1 MGKVSKI
8 ENLSKFG
15 FTNSKKK
22 FGVNYWRFF
31 FNGKEKYSSENQMFF
46 VEFEMLNPYISPNE
60 CVLGFK
66 SRVSISPE
74 NLQYALAGT
83 QSAINLKTEKIVQPS
98 YCVVRIGRF
107 GKNGKQLC
115 AYYPVN
121 KIKFSSKPF
130 LIETENQTF
139 SNDSISGEI
148 TVTSQDL
155 TQNPEF
161 FCDEGSAKW
170 NLNYVI
176 NKSLGIGFNN
186 NGDRWFPSGLNST
199 FSGNLIFDDKEYVV
213 FPLSS
218 FGYVERYWGKTLMQ
232 PWFHI
237 SSSNLISNI
246 SGKILTGASFSIQG
260 AFGKRVSFT
269 GIIDDTEIIFSL
281 DSKNKY
287 NDVWQCSQMPEKE
300 DIEENQ
306 LHWAVSIHNKHW
318 ILDVDVFCKIT
329 ELFNRKLELPDG
341 ERKILNLL
349 EGGTGTGEIKLYRKV
364 KNNLEQIE
372 DAKIENCICEFGELE
387 ENNF

>member
-15 FTNSKKK
+15 FTSSKKK
-22 FGVNYWRFF
+22 LGVNYWRFF

-66 SRVSISPE
+66 SRVFISPE

-121 KIKFSSKPF
+121 NIKFSSKPF
-130 LIETENQTF
+130 FIETENQTF

-148 TVTSQDL
+148 TVTTQDL

-161 FCDEGSAKW
+161 FCDEGSAQW

-176 NKSLGIGFNN
+176 NKSLEIGFNN
-186 NGDRWFPSGLNST
+186 NGERWFPSGLNST
-199 FSGNLIFDDKEYVV
+199 FSGNLIFDNKEYVV

-218 FGYVERYWGKTLMQ
+218 FGYIERYWGKSLME

-246 SGKILTGASFSIQG
+246 TGKPLIGASFAIQG
-260 AFGKRVSFT
+260 AFEKHVSFT
-269 GIIDDTEIIFSL
+269 GVIDDAEIVFSL
-281 DSKNKY
+281 DSSNKY
-287 NDVWQCSQMPEKE
+287 NDIWQCSQMPEVD
-300 DIEENQ
+300 DIDENR
-306 LHWAVSIHNKHW
+306 LHWTASIHNKNW

-329 ELFNRKLELPDG
+329 ELVNRKLELPEG
-341 ERKILNLL
+341 ERKVLNLI
-349 EGGTGTGEIKLYRKV
+349 EGGTGTGEIKLYKKV
-364 KNNLEQIE
+364 KKNLEQIE
-372 DAKIENCICEFGELE
+372 YAKINNCICEFGHKE
-387 ENNF
+387 ESES